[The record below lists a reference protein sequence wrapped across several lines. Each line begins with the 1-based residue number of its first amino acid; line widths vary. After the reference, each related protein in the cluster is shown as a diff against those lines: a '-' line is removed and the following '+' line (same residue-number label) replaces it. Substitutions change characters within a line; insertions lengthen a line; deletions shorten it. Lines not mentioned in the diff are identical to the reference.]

1 VSVLHP
7 FPGLVVHSEWAER
20 VTTGPY
26 DAYSPDER
34 AALAEANPYSFLNV
48 TRSMEDV
55 PEERRHDV
63 DGLLAE
69 CAEAM
74 DRLYDVGA
82 YRSFE
87 DPALFLYRLEVDRPA
102 GRHSQTGIMGLVPVV
117 GDLDHRILRHEEV
130 QPDRTELMARHL
142 ITVGASSSPISL
154 AYRADADLDSEVA
167 RCCAAEPVLVS
178 ASEGVDQVVWAV
190 TGPDAE
196 HLADLVGDRTLYV
209 TDGHHRLAAAA
220 HALQANEDA
229 PGPLAWTQA
238 VLFPDQ
244 EMLVLPFHRRV
255 GDARRRS
262 PGDLLEALWAVGSI
276 EERDS
281 AEAARPDLPGRV
293 GVYLGGRWY
302 SLVLPEAA
310 GDRAVDLLDVARLQD
325 GVLGPVFGIIDPGR
339 DPMID
344 YVPDPAGLDALVG
357 RCDEDGRVGFVTH
370 PLSVTE
376 LMAVADAGELMPP
389 KSSYFEPKPRSGVF
403 LRRLDRE
410 VNSGAV

>member
-1 VSVLHP
+1 
-7 FPGLVVHSEWAER
+7 
-20 VTTGPY
+20 
-26 DAYSPDER
+26 
-34 AALAEANPYSFLNV
+34 
-48 TRSMEDV
+48 M
-55 PEERRHDV
+55 
-63 DGLLAE
+63 
-69 CAEAM
+69 
-74 DRLYDVGA
+74 
-82 YRSFE
+82 
-87 DPALFLYRLEVDRPA
+87 
-102 GRHSQTGIMGLVPVV
+102 
-117 GDLDHRILRHEEV
+117 
-130 QPDRTELMARHL
+130 
-142 ITVGASSSPISL
+142 
-154 AYRADADLDSEVA
+154 
-167 RCCAAEPVLVS
+167 
-178 ASEGVDQVVWAV
+178 
-190 TGPDAE
+190 
-196 HLADLVGDRTLYV
+196 
-209 TDGHHRLAAAA
+209 AAAA
-220 HALQANEDA
+220 QALQANEDA

-238 VLFPDQ
+238 VLFSDQ

-262 PGDLLEALWAVGSI
+262 PGDLLEALRTVGSI
-276 EERDS
+276 EERDG

-344 YVPDPAGLDALVG
+344 YVPDPAGLDALAG

-410 VNSGAV
+410 VSSGAV

>member
-1 VSVLHP
+1 MSVLHP

-154 AYRADADLDSEVA
+154 AYRADADLDAEVA

-190 TGPDAE
+190 TGSDAE

-209 TDGHHRLAAAA
+209 TDGHHRMAAAA
-220 HALQANEDA
+220 QALQANEDA

-238 VLFPDQ
+238 VLFSDQ
-244 EMLVLPFHRRV
+244 EMLVLSFHRRV

-262 PGDLLEALWAVGSI
+262 PGDLLEALWTVGSI

>member
-1 VSVLHP
+1 MSVLHP

-34 AALAEANPYSFLNV
+34 AALSEANPYSFLNV

-63 DGLLAE
+63 DGLLGE

-87 DPALFLYRLEVDRPA
+87 DPALFLYRLEVDRPD

-130 QPDRTELMARHL
+130 RPDRTELMARHL
-142 ITVGASSSPISL
+142 VTVGASSSPISL
-154 AYRADADLDSEVA
+154 AYRADADLDAEVA

-220 HALQANEDA
+220 HALQANEDT

-255 GDARRRS
+255 GDAHRRS
-262 PGDLLEALWAVGSI
+262 PGDLLEALWTVGSI

-302 SLVLPEAA
+302 SLVLPEPA

-376 LMAVADAGELMPP
+376 LMAVADAGGLMPP

>member
-1 VSVLHP
+1 MSVLHP

-34 AALAEANPYSFLNV
+34 AALSETNPYSFLNV

-69 CAEAM
+69 CAGAM
-74 DRLYDVGA
+74 DRLYGVGA

-87 DPALFLYRLEVDRPA
+87 DPALFLYRLEVDRPT
-102 GRHSQTGIMGLVPVV
+102 GRHSQTGIVGLVPVV
-117 GDLDHRILRHEEV
+117 GDRDHRILRHEEV
-130 QPDRTELMARHL
+130 RPDRTELMARHL
-142 ITVGASSSPISL
+142 VTVGASSSPISL
-154 AYRADADLDSEVA
+154 AYRADADLDAEVA

-178 ASEGVDQVVWAV
+178 GSEGVDQVVWAV
-190 TGPDAE
+190 TGSDAE
-196 HLADLVGDRTLYV
+196 HLADLIGDRTLYV
-209 TDGHHRLAAAA
+209 TDGHHRMAAAA
-220 HALQANEDA
+220 QALQATEDGS
-229 PGPLAWTQA
+229 GPLAWTQA

-255 GDARRRS
+255 GDALRRL
-262 PGDLLEALWAVGSI
+262 PGDLLEALWTVGSI
-276 EERDS
+276 EERDG
-281 AEAARPDLPGRV
+281 AEAARPDRPGRV

-302 SLVLPEAA
+302 SLVLPAA
-310 GDRAVDLLDVARLQD
+310 VGDRAVDLLDVARLQD
-325 GVLGPVFGIIDPGR
+325 GVLGPVFGIIDPGS
-339 DPMID
+339 DPMLD
-344 YVPDPAGLDALVG
+344 YVPDPAGLEALAG
-357 RCDEDGRVGFVTH
+357 RCDEDGRVGFVTY

-410 VNSGAV
+410 INSGAV

>member
-1 VSVLHP
+1 MSVLHP

-34 AALAEANPYSFLNV
+34 AALSETNPYSFLNV

-69 CAEAM
+69 CAAAM
-74 DRLYDVGA
+74 DRLYGVGA

-87 DPALFLYRLEVDRPA
+87 DPALFLYRLEVDRPT
-102 GRHSQTGIMGLVPVV
+102 GRHSQTGIVGLVPVV
-117 GDLDHRILRHEEV
+117 GDRDHRILRHEEV
-130 QPDRTELMARHL
+130 RPDRTELMARHL
-142 ITVGASSSPISL
+142 VTVGASSSPISL
-154 AYRADADLDSEVA
+154 AYRADADLDAEVA

-178 ASEGVDQVVWAV
+178 GSEGVDQVVWAV
-190 TGPDAE
+190 TGSDAE
-196 HLADLVGDRTLYV
+196 HLADLIGDRTLYV
-209 TDGHHRLAAAA
+209 TDGHHRMAAAA
-220 HALQANEDA
+220 QALQATEDA

-255 GDARRRS
+255 GDALRRL
-262 PGDLLEALWAVGSI
+262 PGDLLEALWTVGSI
-276 EERDS
+276 EERDG
-281 AEAARPDLPGRV
+281 AEAARPDRPGRV

-302 SLVLPEAA
+302 SLVLPAA
-310 GDRAVDLLDVARLQD
+310 VGDRAVDLLDVARLQD
-325 GVLGPVFGIIDPGR
+325 GVLGPVFGIVDPGS
-339 DPMID
+339 DPMLD
-344 YVPDPAGLDALVG
+344 YVPDPAGLEALAG

-410 VNSGAV
+410 INSGAV

>member
-1 VSVLHP
+1 MSVLHP

-34 AALAEANPYSFLNV
+34 AALSETNPYSFLNV

-69 CAEAM
+69 CAGAM
-74 DRLYDVGA
+74 DRLYGVGA

-87 DPALFLYRLEVDRPA
+87 DPALFLYRLEVDRPT
-102 GRHSQTGIMGLVPVV
+102 GRHSQTGIVGLVPVV
-117 GDLDHRILRHEEV
+117 DARDHRILRHEEV
-130 QPDRTELMARHL
+130 RPDRTELMARHL
-142 ITVGASSSPISL
+142 VTVGASSSPISL
-154 AYRADADLDSEVA
+154 AYRADADLDAEVA

-178 ASEGVDQVVWAV
+178 GSEGVDQVVWAV
-190 TGPDAE
+190 TGSDAE
-196 HLADLVGDRTLYV
+196 HLADLIGDRTLYV
-209 TDGHHRLAAAA
+209 TDGHHRMAAAA
-220 HALQANEDA
+220 QALQANEDGS
-229 PGPLAWTQA
+229 GPLAWTQA

-255 GDARRRS
+255 GDALRRL
-262 PGDLLEALWAVGSI
+262 PGDLLEALWTVGSI
-276 EERDS
+276 EERDG
-281 AEAARPDLPGRV
+281 AEAARPDRPGRV

-302 SLVLPEAA
+302 SLVLPAA
-310 GDRAVDLLDVARLQD
+310 VGDRAVDLLDVARLQD
-325 GVLGPVFGIIDPGR
+325 GVLEPVFGIVDPGS
-339 DPMID
+339 DPMLD
-344 YVPDPAGLDALVG
+344 YVPDPAGLEALAG

-410 VNSGAV
+410 INSGAV

>member
-1 VSVLHP
+1 VSVLQP

-20 VTTGPY
+20 VTSGPY
-26 DAYSPDER
+26 DAYSPGER

-63 DGLLAE
+63 DGLLGE
-69 CAEAM
+69 CTEAM

-87 DPALFLYRLEVDRPA
+87 DPALFLYRLEVDRPE

-117 GDLDHRILRHEEV
+117 GDHDHRILRHEDV
-130 QPDRTELMARHL
+130 RPDRTELMARHL
-142 ITVGASSSPISL
+142 VTVGASSSPICL
-154 AYRADADLDSEVA
+154 AYRADADLDAEVV
-167 RCCAAEPVLVS
+167 RCCTAEPVLVS
-178 ASEGVDQVVWAV
+178 ASEGVDQTVWVV
-190 TGPDAE
+190 TGSDAE
-196 HLADLVGDRTLYV
+196 RIADLVGDRTLYV
-209 TDGHHRLAAAA
+209 TDGHHRMAAAA
-220 HALQANEDA
+220 QALRVNEGA
-229 PGPLAWTQA
+229 PGLLAWTQA
-238 VLFPDQ
+238 VLFPDR

-255 GDARRRS
+255 GDARRR
-262 PGDLLEALWAVGSI
+262 PPEDLLEALWAVGPI
-276 EERDS
+276 EERDG
-281 AEAARPDLPGRV
+281 AEAARPGLPGHV

-310 GDRAVDLLDVARLQD
+310 GDRAVDLLDVVRLQD

-344 YVPDPAGLDALVG
+344 YVPDPAGLDVLTG
-357 RCDEDGRVGFVTH
+357 RCDEDGRVGFVMH

-376 LMAVADAGELMPP
+376 LMAVADAGGLMPP

-410 VNSGAV
+410 VNLGAV

>member
-1 VSVLHP
+1 MSVLHP

-34 AALAEANPYSFLNV
+34 AALSETNPYSFLNV

-69 CAEAM
+69 CAAAM
-74 DRLYDVGA
+74 DRLYGVGA

-87 DPALFLYRLEVDRPA
+87 DPALFLYRLEVDRPT
-102 GRHSQTGIMGLVPVV
+102 GRHSQTGIVGLVPVV
-117 GDLDHRILRHEEV
+117 GDRDHRILRHEEV
-130 QPDRTELMARHL
+130 RPDRTELMARHL
-142 ITVGASSSPISL
+142 VTVGASSSPISL
-154 AYRADADLDSEVA
+154 AYRADADLDAEVA

-178 ASEGVDQVVWAV
+178 GSEGVDQVVWAV
-190 TGPDAE
+190 TGSDAE
-196 HLADLVGDRTLYV
+196 HLADLIGDRTLYV
-209 TDGHHRLAAAA
+209 TDGHHRMAAAA
-220 HALQANEDA
+220 QALQATEDA

-255 GDARRRS
+255 GDALRRL
-262 PGDLLEALWAVGSI
+262 PGDLLEALWTVGSI
-276 EERDS
+276 EERDG
-281 AEAARPDLPGRV
+281 AEAARPDRPGRV

-302 SLVLPEAA
+302 SLVLPAA
-310 GDRAVDLLDVARLQD
+310 VGDRAVDLLDVARLQD
-325 GVLGPVFGIIDPGR
+325 GVLGPVFGIVDPGS
-339 DPMID
+339 DPMLD
-344 YVPDPAGLDALVG
+344 YVPDPAGLEALAG

-370 PLSVTE
+370 PLSVPE

-410 VNSGAV
+410 INSGAV

>member
-1 VSVLHP
+1 MSVLHP

-87 DPALFLYRLEVDRPA
+87 DPALFLYRLEVDRPD

-142 ITVGASSSPISL
+142 VTVGASSSPISL

-209 TDGHHRLAAAA
+209 TDGHHRMAAAA
-220 HALQANEDA
+220 QALQANEDA

-238 VLFPDQ
+238 VLFSDQ

-262 PGDLLEALWAVGSI
+262 PGDLLEALRTVGSI
-276 EERDS
+276 EERDG

-344 YVPDPAGLDALVG
+344 YVPDPAGLDALAG

-376 LMAVADAGELMPP
+376 LMAVADAGGLMPP

>member
-1 VSVLHP
+1 
-7 FPGLVVHSEWAER
+7 
-20 VTTGPY
+20 
-26 DAYSPDER
+26 
-34 AALAEANPYSFLNV
+34 
-48 TRSMEDV
+48 M
-55 PEERRHDV
+55 
-63 DGLLAE
+63 
-69 CAEAM
+69 
-74 DRLYDVGA
+74 
-82 YRSFE
+82 
-87 DPALFLYRLEVDRPA
+87 
-102 GRHSQTGIMGLVPVV
+102 
-117 GDLDHRILRHEEV
+117 
-130 QPDRTELMARHL
+130 
-142 ITVGASSSPISL
+142 
-154 AYRADADLDSEVA
+154 
-167 RCCAAEPVLVS
+167 
-178 ASEGVDQVVWAV
+178 
-190 TGPDAE
+190 
-196 HLADLVGDRTLYV
+196 
-209 TDGHHRLAAAA
+209 
-220 HALQANEDA
+220 
-229 PGPLAWTQA
+229 
-238 VLFPDQ
+238 
-244 EMLVLPFHRRV
+244 
-255 GDARRRS
+255 
-262 PGDLLEALWAVGSI
+262 GSI

>member
-1 VSVLHP
+1 MSVLHP

-34 AALAEANPYSFLNV
+34 AALSETNPYSFLNV

-69 CAEAM
+69 CAAAM
-74 DRLYDVGA
+74 DRLYGVGA

-87 DPALFLYRLEVDRPA
+87 DPALFLYRLEVDRPT
-102 GRHSQTGIMGLVPVV
+102 GRHSQTGIVGLVPVV
-117 GDLDHRILRHEEV
+117 GDRDHRILRHEEV
-130 QPDRTELMARHL
+130 RPDRTELMARHL
-142 ITVGASSSPISL
+142 VTVGASSSPISL
-154 AYRADADLDSEVA
+154 AYRADADLDAEVA

-178 ASEGVDQVVWAV
+178 GSEGVDQVVWAV
-190 TGPDAE
+190 TGSDAE
-196 HLADLVGDRTLYV
+196 HLADLIGDRTLYV
-209 TDGHHRLAAAA
+209 TDGHHRMAAAA
-220 HALQANEDA
+220 QALQATEDGS
-229 PGPLAWTQA
+229 GPLAWTQA

-255 GDARRRS
+255 GDALRRL
-262 PGDLLEALWAVGSI
+262 PGDLLEALWTVGSI
-276 EERDS
+276 EERDG
-281 AEAARPDLPGRV
+281 AEAARPDRPGRV

-302 SLVLPEAA
+302 SLVLPAA
-310 GDRAVDLLDVARLQD
+310 VGDRAVDLLDVARLQD
-325 GVLGPVFGIIDPGR
+325 GVLGPVFGIVDPGS
-339 DPMID
+339 DPMLD
-344 YVPDPAGLDALVG
+344 YVPDPAGLEALAG

-410 VNSGAV
+410 INSGAV

>member
-1 VSVLHP
+1 MSVLHP
-7 FPGLVVHSEWAER
+7 FPGLVVHSEWADQG
-20 VTTGPY
+20 TTGPY

-34 AALAEANPYSFLNV
+34 AALSEANPFNFLNV

-69 CAEAM
+69 CAAAM
-74 DRLYDVGA
+74 DRLYGVGA

-87 DPALFLYRLEVDRPA
+87 DPALFLYRLEVDRPT
-102 GRHSQTGIMGLVPVV
+102 GRHSQTGIVGLVPVV
-117 GDLDHRILRHEEV
+117 GDRDHRILRHEEV
-130 QPDRTELMARHL
+130 RPDRTELMARHL
-142 ITVGASSSPISL
+142 VTVGASSSPISL
-154 AYRADADLDSEVA
+154 AYRADADLDAEVA

-178 ASEGVDQVVWAV
+178 ESEGVDQVVWAV
-190 TGPDAE
+190 TGSDAE
-196 HLADLVGDRTLYV
+196 HLADLIGDRTLYV
-209 TDGHHRLAAAA
+209 TDGHHRMAAAA
-220 HALQANEDA
+220 QALQATEDGS
-229 PGPLAWTQA
+229 GPLAWTQA

-255 GDARRRS
+255 GDALRRL
-262 PGDLLEALWAVGSI
+262 PGDLLEALWTVGSI
-276 EERDS
+276 EERDG
-281 AEAARPDLPGRV
+281 AEAARPDRPGRV

-302 SLVLPEAA
+302 SLVLPAA
-310 GDRAVDLLDVARLQD
+310 VGDRAVDLLDVARLQD
-325 GVLGPVFGIIDPGR
+325 GVLDPVFGIVDPGS
-339 DPMID
+339 DPMLD
-344 YVPDPAGLDALVG
+344 YVPDPAGLEALAG
-357 RCDEDGRVGFVTH
+357 RCDEDGRVGFVTY

-410 VNSGAV
+410 INSGAV

>member
-34 AALAEANPYSFLNV
+34 AALSETNPYSFLNV

-69 CAEAM
+69 CAAAM
-74 DRLYDVGA
+74 DRLYGVGA

-87 DPALFLYRLEVDRPA
+87 DPALFLYRLEVDRPT
-102 GRHSQTGIMGLVPVV
+102 GRHSQTGIVGLVPVV
-117 GDLDHRILRHEEV
+117 GDRDHRILRHEEV
-130 QPDRTELMARHL
+130 RPDRTELMARHL
-142 ITVGASSSPISL
+142 VTVGASSSPISL
-154 AYRADADLDSEVA
+154 AYRADADLDAEVA

-178 ASEGVDQVVWAV
+178 GSEGVDQVVWAV
-190 TGPDAE
+190 TGSDAE
-196 HLADLVGDRTLYV
+196 HLADLIGDRTLYV
-209 TDGHHRLAAAA
+209 TDGHHRMAAAA
-220 HALQANEDA
+220 QALQATEDA

-255 GDARRRS
+255 GDALRRL
-262 PGDLLEALWAVGSI
+262 PGDLLEALWTVGSI
-276 EERDS
+276 EERDG
-281 AEAARPDLPGRV
+281 AEAARPDRPGRV

-302 SLVLPEAA
+302 SLVLPAA
-310 GDRAVDLLDVARLQD
+310 VGDRAVDLLDVARLQD
-325 GVLGPVFGIIDPGR
+325 GVLGPVFGIVDPGS
-339 DPMID
+339 DPMLD
-344 YVPDPAGLDALVG
+344 YVPDPAGLEALAG

-410 VNSGAV
+410 INSGAV

>member
-1 VSVLHP
+1 
-7 FPGLVVHSEWAER
+7 
-20 VTTGPY
+20 
-26 DAYSPDER
+26 
-34 AALAEANPYSFLNV
+34 
-48 TRSMEDV
+48 MEDV

-69 CAEAM
+69 CAAAM
-74 DRLYDVGA
+74 DRLYGVGA

-87 DPALFLYRLEVDRPA
+87 DPALFLYRLEVDRPT
-102 GRHSQTGIMGLVPVV
+102 GRHSQTGIVGLVPVV
-117 GDLDHRILRHEEV
+117 GDRDHRILRHEEV
-130 QPDRTELMARHL
+130 RPDRTELMARHL
-142 ITVGASSSPISL
+142 VTVGASSSPISL
-154 AYRADADLDSEVA
+154 AYRADADLDAEVA

-178 ASEGVDQVVWAV
+178 GSEGVDQVVWAV
-190 TGPDAE
+190 TGSDAE
-196 HLADLVGDRTLYV
+196 HLADLIGDRTLYV
-209 TDGHHRLAAAA
+209 TDGHHRMAAAA
-220 HALQANEDA
+220 QALQATEDA

-255 GDARRRS
+255 GDALRRL
-262 PGDLLEALWAVGSI
+262 PGDLLEALWTVGSI
-276 EERDS
+276 EERDG
-281 AEAARPDLPGRV
+281 AEAARPDRPGRV

-302 SLVLPEAA
+302 SLVLPAA
-310 GDRAVDLLDVARLQD
+310 VGDRAVDLLDVARLQD
-325 GVLGPVFGIIDPGR
+325 GVLGPVFGIVDPGS
-339 DPMID
+339 DPMLD
-344 YVPDPAGLDALVG
+344 YVPDPAGLEALAG

-410 VNSGAV
+410 INSGAV

>member
-1 VSVLHP
+1 MSVLHP

-34 AALAEANPYSFLNV
+34 AALSEANPYSFLNV

-69 CAEAM
+69 CAAAM
-74 DRLYDVGA
+74 DRLYGVGA

-87 DPALFLYRLEVDRPA
+87 DPALFLYRLEGDRPT
-102 GRHSQTGIMGLVPVV
+102 GRHSQTRMVGLVPVV
-117 GDLDHRILRHEEV
+117 GDRDHRILRHEEV
-130 QPDRTELMARHL
+130 RPDRTELMARHL
-142 ITVGASSSPISL
+142 VTVGASSSPISL
-154 AYRADADLDSEVA
+154 AYRADADLDAEVA

-178 ASEGVDQVVWAV
+178 ESEGVDQVVWAV
-190 TGPDAE
+190 TGSDAE
-196 HLADLVGDRTLYV
+196 HLADLIGDRTLYV
-209 TDGHHRLAAAA
+209 TDGHHRMAAAA
-220 HALQANEDA
+220 QALQATEDG

-262 PGDLLEALWAVGSI
+262 PADLLGALWTVGSI
-276 EERDS
+276 EERDG

-302 SLVLPEAA
+302 SLVLPAA
-310 GDRAVDLLDVARLQD
+310 VGDRAVDLLDVARLQD

-344 YVPDPAGLDALVG
+344 YVPDPAGLDALAG

-403 LRRLDRE
+403 LRRFDRE
-410 VNSGAV
+410 INSGAV

>member
-1 VSVLHP
+1 MSVLHP

-34 AALAEANPYSFLNV
+34 AALSETNPYSFLNV

-69 CAEAM
+69 CAAAM
-74 DRLYDVGA
+74 DRLYGVGA

-87 DPALFLYRLEVDRPA
+87 DPALFLYRLEVDRPT
-102 GRHSQTGIMGLVPVV
+102 GRHSQTGIVGLVPVV
-117 GDLDHRILRHEEV
+117 GDRDHRILRHEEV
-130 QPDRTELMARHL
+130 RPDRTELMARHL
-142 ITVGASSSPISL
+142 VTVGASSSPISL
-154 AYRADADLDSEVA
+154 AYRADADLDAEVA

-178 ASEGVDQVVWAV
+178 GSEGVDQVVWAV
-190 TGPDAE
+190 TGSDAE
-196 HLADLVGDRTLYV
+196 HLADLIGDRTLYV
-209 TDGHHRLAAAA
+209 TDGHHRMAAAA
-220 HALQANEDA
+220 QALQATEDA

-238 VLFPDQ
+238 VLFPDR

-255 GDARRRS
+255 GDALRRL
-262 PGDLLEALWAVGSI
+262 PGDLLEALWTVGSI
-276 EERDS
+276 EERDG
-281 AEAARPDLPGRV
+281 AEAARPDRPGRV

-302 SLVLPEAA
+302 SLVLPAA
-310 GDRAVDLLDVARLQD
+310 VGDRAVDLLDVARLQD
-325 GVLGPVFGIIDPGR
+325 GVLGPVFGIVDPGS
-339 DPMID
+339 DPMLD
-344 YVPDPAGLDALVG
+344 YVPDPAGLEALAG

-376 LMAVADAGELMPP
+376 LMAVADAGGLMPP

-410 VNSGAV
+410 INSGAV

>member
-1 VSVLHP
+1 MSVLHP

-34 AALAEANPYSFLNV
+34 AALSEANPYSFLNV

-87 DPALFLYRLEVDRPA
+87 DPALFLYRLEVDRPD

-117 GDLDHRILRHEEV
+117 GDLDRRILRHEEV

-142 ITVGASSSPISL
+142 VTVGASSSPISL

-190 TGPDAE
+190 TGSDAE
-196 HLADLVGDRTLYV
+196 HLANLVGDRTLYV
-209 TDGHHRLAAAA
+209 TDGHHRMAAAA
-220 HALQANEDA
+220 QALQANEDA

-262 PGDLLEALWAVGSI
+262 PADLLGALWTVGSI
-276 EERDS
+276 EERDG

-344 YVPDPAGLDALVG
+344 YVPDPAGLDALAG

-376 LMAVADAGELMPP
+376 LMAVADAGGLMPP

>member
-1 VSVLHP
+1 MSVLHP

-34 AALAEANPYSFLNV
+34 AALSETNPYSFLNV

-69 CAEAM
+69 CAAAM
-74 DRLYDVGA
+74 DRLYGVGA

-87 DPALFLYRLEVDRPA
+87 DPALFLYRLEVDRPT
-102 GRHSQTGIMGLVPVV
+102 GRHSQTGIVGLVPVV
-117 GDLDHRILRHEEV
+117 GDRDHRILRHEEV
-130 QPDRTELMARHL
+130 RPDRTELMARHL
-142 ITVGASSSPISL
+142 VTVGASSSPISL
-154 AYRADADLDSEVA
+154 AYRADADLDAEVA

-178 ASEGVDQVVWAV
+178 ESEGVDQVVWAV
-190 TGPDAE
+190 TGSDAE
-196 HLADLVGDRTLYV
+196 HLADLIGDRTLYV
-209 TDGHHRLAAAA
+209 TDGHHRMAAAA
-220 HALQANEDA
+220 QALQATEDA

-255 GDARRRS
+255 GDALRRL
-262 PGDLLEALWAVGSI
+262 PGDLLEALWTVGSI
-276 EERDS
+276 EERDG
-281 AEAARPDLPGRV
+281 AEAARPDRPGRV

-302 SLVLPEAA
+302 SLVLPAA
-310 GDRAVDLLDVARLQD
+310 VGDRAVDLLDVARLQD
-325 GVLGPVFGIIDPGR
+325 GVLGPVFGIVDPGS
-339 DPMID
+339 DPMLD
-344 YVPDPAGLDALVG
+344 YVPDPAGLEALAG
-357 RCDEDGRVGFVTH
+357 RCDEDDRVGFVTH

-410 VNSGAV
+410 INSGAV

>member
-34 AALAEANPYSFLNV
+34 AALSETNPYSFLNV

-69 CAEAM
+69 CAAAM
-74 DRLYDVGA
+74 DRLYGVGA

-87 DPALFLYRLEVDRPA
+87 GPALFLYRLEVDRPT
-102 GRHSQTGIMGLVPVV
+102 GRHSQTGIVGLVPVV
-117 GDLDHRILRHEEV
+117 GDRDHRILRHEEV
-130 QPDRTELMARHL
+130 RPDRTELMARHL
-142 ITVGASSSPISL
+142 VTVGASSSPISL
-154 AYRADADLDSEVA
+154 AYRADADLDAEVA

-178 ASEGVDQVVWAV
+178 ESEGVDQVVWAV
-190 TGPDAE
+190 TGSDAE
-196 HLADLVGDRTLYV
+196 HLADLIGDRTLYV
-209 TDGHHRLAAAA
+209 TDGHHRMAAAA
-220 HALQANEDA
+220 QALQATEDA

-255 GDARRRS
+255 GDALRRL
-262 PGDLLEALWAVGSI
+262 PGDLLEALWTVGSI
-276 EERDS
+276 EERDG
-281 AEAARPDLPGRV
+281 AEAARPDRPGRV

-302 SLVLPEAA
+302 SLVLPAA
-310 GDRAVDLLDVARLQD
+310 VGDRAVDLLDVARLQD
-325 GVLGPVFGIIDPGR
+325 GVLDPVFGIVDPGS
-339 DPMID
+339 DPMLD
-344 YVPDPAGLDALVG
+344 YVPDPAGLEALAG
-357 RCDEDGRVGFVTH
+357 RCDEDGRVGFVTY

-410 VNSGAV
+410 INSGAV

>member
-1 VSVLHP
+1 MSVLHP

-34 AALAEANPYSFLNV
+34 AALSETNPYSFLNV

-69 CAEAM
+69 CAAAM
-74 DRLYDVGA
+74 DRLYGVGA

-87 DPALFLYRLEVDRPA
+87 DPALFLYRLEVDRPT
-102 GRHSQTGIMGLVPVV
+102 GRHSQTGIVGLVPVV
-117 GDLDHRILRHEEV
+117 GDRDHRILRHEEV
-130 QPDRTELMARHL
+130 RPDRTELMARHL
-142 ITVGASSSPISL
+142 VTVGASSSPISL
-154 AYRADADLDSEVA
+154 AYRADADLDAEVA

-178 ASEGVDQVVWAV
+178 GSEGVDQVVWAV
-190 TGPDAE
+190 TGSDAE
-196 HLADLVGDRTLYV
+196 HLADLIGDRTLYV
-209 TDGHHRLAAAA
+209 TDGHHRMAAAA
-220 HALQANEDA
+220 QALQATEDA

-255 GDARRRS
+255 GDALRRL
-262 PGDLLEALWAVGSI
+262 PGDLLEALWTVGSI
-276 EERDS
+276 EERDG
-281 AEAARPDLPGRV
+281 AEAARPDRPGRV

-302 SLVLPEAA
+302 SLVLPAA
-310 GDRAVDLLDVARLQD
+310 VGDRAVDLLDVARLQD
-325 GVLGPVFGIIDPGR
+325 GVLGPVFGIVDPGS
-339 DPMID
+339 DPMLD
-344 YVPDPAGLDALVG
+344 YVPDPAGLEALAG
-357 RCDEDGRVGFVTH
+357 RCDEDGRVGFVTY

-410 VNSGAV
+410 INSGAV

>member
-1 VSVLHP
+1 MSVLHP

-34 AALAEANPYSFLNV
+34 AALSEANPYSFLNV

-69 CAEAM
+69 CAAAM
-74 DRLYDVGA
+74 DRLYGVGA

-87 DPALFLYRLEVDRPA
+87 DPALFLYRLEVDRPT
-102 GRHSQTGIMGLVPVV
+102 GRHSQTGIVGLVPVV
-117 GDLDHRILRHEEV
+117 GDRDHRILRHEEV
-130 QPDRTELMARHL
+130 RPDRTELMARHL
-142 ITVGASSSPISL
+142 VTVGASSSPISL
-154 AYRADADLDSEVA
+154 AYRADADLDAEVA

-178 ASEGVDQVVWAV
+178 ESEGVDQVVWAV
-190 TGPDAE
+190 TGSDAE
-196 HLADLVGDRTLYV
+196 HLADLIGDRTLYV
-209 TDGHHRLAAAA
+209 TDGHHRMAAAA
-220 HALQANEDA
+220 QALQATEDGS
-229 PGPLAWTQA
+229 GPLAWTQA

-255 GDARRRS
+255 GDALRRL
-262 PGDLLEALWAVGSI
+262 PGDLLEALWTVGSI
-276 EERDS
+276 EERDG
-281 AEAARPDLPGRV
+281 AEAARPDRPGRV

-302 SLVLPEAA
+302 SLVLPAA
-310 GDRAVDLLDVARLQD
+310 VGDRAVDLLDVARLQD
-325 GVLGPVFGIIDPGR
+325 GVLDPVFGIVDPGS
-339 DPMID
+339 DPMLD
-344 YVPDPAGLDALVG
+344 YVPDPAGLEALAG
-357 RCDEDGRVGFVTH
+357 RCDEDGRVGFVTY

-410 VNSGAV
+410 INSGAV

>member
-1 VSVLHP
+1 MSVLHP

-34 AALAEANPYSFLNV
+34 AALSETNPYSFLNV

-69 CAEAM
+69 CAAAM
-74 DRLYDVGA
+74 DRLYGVGA

-87 DPALFLYRLEVDRPA
+87 DPALFLYRLEVDQPT
-102 GRHSQTGIMGLVPVV
+102 GRHSQTGIVGLVPVV
-117 GDLDHRILRHEEV
+117 GDRDHRILRHEEV
-130 QPDRTELMARHL
+130 RPDRTELMARHL
-142 ITVGASSSPISL
+142 VTVGASSSPISL
-154 AYRADADLDSEVA
+154 AYRADADLDAEVA

-178 ASEGVDQVVWAV
+178 GSEGVDQVVWAV
-190 TGPDAE
+190 TGSDAE
-196 HLADLVGDRTLYV
+196 HLADLIGDRTLYV
-209 TDGHHRLAAAA
+209 TDGHHRMAAAA
-220 HALQANEDA
+220 QALQATEDGS
-229 PGPLAWTQA
+229 GPLAWTQA

-255 GDARRRS
+255 GDALRRL
-262 PGDLLEALWAVGSI
+262 PGDLLEALWTVGSI
-276 EERDS
+276 EERDG
-281 AEAARPDLPGRV
+281 AEAARPDRPGRV

-302 SLVLPEAA
+302 SLVLPAA
-310 GDRAVDLLDVARLQD
+310 VGDRAVDLLDVARLQD
-325 GVLGPVFGIIDPGR
+325 GVLGPVFGIVDPGS
-339 DPMID
+339 DPMLD
-344 YVPDPAGLDALVG
+344 YVPDPAGLEALAG

>member
-1 VSVLHP
+1 MSVLHP

-34 AALAEANPYSFLNV
+34 AALSETNPYSFLNV

-74 DRLYDVGA
+74 DRLYSVGA

-87 DPALFLYRLEVDRPA
+87 DPALFLYRLEVDRPT
-102 GRHSQTGIMGLVPVV
+102 GRHSQTGIVGLVPVV
-117 GDLDHRILRHEEV
+117 GDRDHRILRHEEV
-130 QPDRTELMARHL
+130 RPDRTELMARHL
-142 ITVGASSSPISL
+142 VTVGASSSPISL
-154 AYRADADLDSEVA
+154 AYRADADLDAEVA

-178 ASEGVDQVVWAV
+178 ESEGVDQVVWAV
-190 TGPDAE
+190 TGSDAE

-209 TDGHHRLAAAA
+209 TDGHHRMAAAA
-220 HALQANEDA
+220 QALQATEDG

-255 GDARRRS
+255 GDALRRP
-262 PGDLLEALWAVGSI
+262 PGDLLEALWTVGSI
-276 EERDS
+276 EERDG
-281 AEAARPDLPGRV
+281 AEAARPDRPGRV

-302 SLVLPEAA
+302 SLVLPAA
-310 GDRAVDLLDVARLQD
+310 VGDRAVDLLDVARLQD
-325 GVLGPVFGIIDPGR
+325 GVLGPVFGIIDPGS
-339 DPMID
+339 DPMLD
-344 YVPDPAGLDALVG
+344 YVPDPAGLEALAG

-410 VNSGAV
+410 INSGAV